1 MESWE
6 DELLVSTKPKT
17 KFELGKTITSMKSV
31 EFEIVDVFS
40 KDDKRNL
47 NQVFDKMI
55 RKGAFSVIL
64 IREK

>member
-1 MESWE
+1 M
-6 DELLVSTKPKT
+6 LVSTQPKT
-17 KFELGKTITSMKSV
+17 KIELTKTITSMKSV

-55 RKGAFSVIL
+55 RKGAFSVVL